1 MVDQIRL
8 LELMSA
14 RMFHDL
20 AGPIGAVNNS
30 LEFFEEENQEIRDKA
45 LGVVKSSSNEAILR
59 LKYFRQAYGPVNDQ
73 EISLRDALP
82 LVEEFLEKTK
92 VTLICSNDNNIII
105 SSSFNKLIMNIV
117 IIAVGAM
124 IYGGDLEIIATKEEL
139 KITLKG
145 KDLILS
151 DETISLLKG
160 DLSYINLSSA
170 NIQIYY
176 THMVMNDAKYSI
188 TINKTS
194 STAEFIIK

>member
-1 MVDQIRL
+1 MVDKIRL

-30 LEFFEEENQEIRDKA
+30 LEFFEEENQEIKDKA

-59 LKYFRQAYGPVNDQ
+59 LKYFRQAYGPVNDR
-73 EISLRDALP
+73 EISLSDAIP

-92 VTLICSNDNNIII
+92 VTLICSNDDNIII
-105 SSSFNKLIMNIV
+105 SSSFAKLIMNIV

-124 IYGGDLEIIATKEEL
+124 IYGGELKIVATPKEL

-145 KDLILS
+145 KELVLS
-151 DETISLLKG
+151 EETISLLKG
-160 DLSYINLSSA
+160 DLSYVKLSSA
-170 NIQIYY
+170 NIQVYY
-176 THMVMNDAKYSI
+176 THMVMSDAKYSI
-188 TINKTS
+188 AINKTS
-194 STAEFIIK
+194 DTAEFIIK

>member
-1 MVDQIRL
+1 MVDQVRL

-30 LEFFEEENQEIRDKA
+30 LEFFEEENQNIREKA
-45 LGVVKSSSNEAILR
+45 LEVVKSSSNEAILR
-59 LKYFRQAYGPVNDQ
+59 LKYFRQAYGPVNDH
-73 EISLRDALP
+73 EISLSDAIP
-82 LVEEFLEKTK
+82 LIEEFLEKTK
-92 VTLICSNDNNIII
+92 VTLICPNDKNVII
-105 SSSFNKLIMNIV
+105 SSNFNKLIMNIV

-139 KITLKG
+139 RINLKG

-151 DETISLLKG
+151 DETISILKG
-160 DLSYINLSSA
+160 DLSYIKLSSA

-188 TINKTS
+188 AINKTS